1 MKLNPIKCV
10 FTKKKGG
17 GAFLG
22 FLVKNKGIAQ
32 PEENLSHT
40 KHDFIVMC

>member
-10 FTKKKGG
+10 FTKKKG

-32 PEENLSHT
+32 PEEDLSHT

>member
-10 FTKKKGG
+10 FTKKKKGG
-17 GAFLG
+17 IPRFPGH
-22 FLVKNKGIAQ
+22 KGIAQ
-32 PEENLSHT
+32 PEEDLSHT